1 MHLELSSSNTIAG
14 SGTKATVSFYSVTT
28 ATGAVS
34 STTITPGALGLAG
47 STCSNVVQSVSITY
61 TIDAAGSLKT
71 PRVVVYVADSIN
83 TGLATQTDRFT
94 FTFANTPDLTDTTSV
109 IGVVGN
115 PGYSFGDPVLVLF
128 DGLQELTDTTVS
140 KRGIPFPPVTTVS

>member
-1 MHLELSSSNTIAG
+1 MELSSSNTIAG
-14 SGTKATVSFYSVTT
+14 TGIKATVSFYSITT

-34 STTITPGALGLAG
+34 SATITPGAIGFAG
-47 STCSNVVQSVSITY
+47 TTCSNAVQSISITY
-61 TIDAAGSLKT
+61 TIDGAGNIKS

-83 TGLATQTDRFT
+83 TAVATQTDSFT
-94 FTFANTPDLTDTTSV
+94 FTLANTPDLTDTSSI

-128 DGLQELTDTTVS
+128 DGLQELTDTTIS
-140 KRGIPFPPVTTVS
+140 KRGIPYPPVTTVS

>member
-1 MHLELSSSNTIAG
+1 MELSSSNAIAG
-14 SGTKATVSFYSVTT
+14 KGSKATVSFYRITT

-34 STTITPGALGLAG
+34 SATITPGALGFAG
-47 STCSNVVQSVSITY
+47 ATCSNVVQSVSITY
-61 TIDAAGSLKT
+61 TIDGAGSIKS
-71 PRVVVYVADSIN
+71 PRVVVYVADTIN
-83 TGLATQTDRFT
+83 TAVGTQTDSFT
-94 FTFANTPDLTDTTSV
+94 FTLANTPDLTDTNSN

-140 KRGIPFPPVTTVS
+140 KRGIPFPPVTTIS